1 MTEVEVDWRKGR
13 TPAAYSFTVA
23 GMKPSTKPLLSEEE
37 QTILDEVSLGL
48 IEPEEHDHFDGLIC
62 REHYLRR
69 ADRVGEQ
76 LRYVAEY
83 RGPWVARLA
92 WIATAFHRKDRE
104 AWIGWTVGQKR
115 RRLTLGVNHS
125 RFLLRT
131 EGRVPNLASRV
142 MKLRGQRRSADGRH
156 VYGHAVLVAE
166 SFVDRQRFRGTC
178 YQASGW
184 TLPGQT
190 QGYRRAR
197 QDSYVAHERPKQLRV
212 RELRPGART
221 ILRGRNLPAALKA
234 LAEGQVPECPQSPE
248 TLGWMRGF
256 FAGLPDWRTKQGAYA
271 RAGLVTI
278 VVGAAV
284 CGVHRGQRDWAAFV
298 AHMTVAQWA
307 ARGLPRRGNP
317 RRGWVAQGDD
327 LLPVAVQS
335 E

>member
-1 MTEVEVDWRKGR
+1 
-13 TPAAYSFTVA
+13 
-23 GMKPSTKPLLSEEE
+23 
-37 QTILDEVSLGL
+37 
-48 IEPEEHDHFDGLIC
+48 
-62 REHYLRR
+62 
-69 ADRVGEQ
+69 
-76 LRYVAEY
+76 
-83 RGPWVARLA
+83 
-92 WIATAFHRKDRE
+92 
-104 AWIGWTVGQKR
+104 
-115 RRLTLGVNHS
+115 
-125 RFLLRT
+125 
-131 EGRVPNLASRV
+131 
-142 MKLRGQRRSADGRH
+142 
-156 VYGHAVLVAE
+156 VLVAE

-184 TLPGQT
+184 TLLGQT
-190 QGYRRAR
+190 QGYRRAG

-284 CGVHRGQRDWAAFV
+284 CGVHRGQRDWAAFE
-298 AHMTVAQWA
+298 AHLTVAQWA

-317 RRGWVAQGDD
+317 RRGWDCPRRRPSSGCCPIC
-327 LLPVAVQS
+327 PVAVQS